1 MKRRLLLII
10 ILFIFMLFV
19 STGCWDRIEIEEI
32 LIIVGLAIDCSENDN
47 SIIIT
52 QHYVIP
58 EGVEGGEK
66 VTSTQK
72 TPYANTSVEGTS
84 VVEIF
89 EKFKNIKSRRP
100 NYEHLKVIIISDKVV
115 QSYNLYKLL
124 NAILRH
130 PEIPR
135 NTNILISEGEARL
148 FFEIAPNLEDIP
160 AFNIMMLSSNTKYK
174 PGMPPTQKLGDISEK
189 MAGSKSFTIQRIAMR
204 NGIQSPRDIIV
215 TETTAGKGDIFEVR
229 GAAVIKGDTYMLAGW
244 LDEKETYG
252 LNWIS
257 GKVESGIVKIED
269 KDTGQTIVYEIH
281 NVNTKIRPKVLGNNI
296 SFTVESK
303 IEGTIAEDWV
313 MTSNAFEDGF
323 IEKVELAAEKEVKG
337 IMEKTINKI
346 QKELKADVAGFGK
359 QLHIKYPAVWEE
371 VKDNWEE
378 IFSKATV
385 DINVKPYVR
394 DFGRKSSYK

>member
-1 MKRRLLLII
+1 MP
-10 ILFIFMLFV
+10 FV
-19 STGCWDRIEIEEI
+19 STGCWDRVEIEEL
-32 LIIVGLAIDCSENDN
+32 LIVVGLAIDCSENIN

-58 EGVEGGEK
+58 EGVEGGGK
-66 VTSTQK
+66 VSTMQK
-72 TPYANTSVEGTS
+72 LPYANVSAEGTN

-89 EKFKNIKSRRP
+89 EKFKNIKGRRP
-100 NYEHLKVIIISDKVV
+100 NYEHLKVIIISDKVAR
-115 QSYNLYKLL
+115 SFNLYKLL
-124 NAILRH
+124 DAILRH
-130 PEIPR
+130 HEIPR
-135 NTNILISEGEARL
+135 NTNILISEGKARL

-160 AFNIMMLSSNTKYK
+160 AFNIMMLSSNAKYK
-174 PGMPPTQKLGDISEK
+174 PGMPPTQRLGDISEK

-204 NGIQSPRDIIV
+204 NGIQSPHDIIV
-215 TETTAGKGDIFEVR
+215 TETTPGKGDVFEVR

-244 LDEKETYG
+244 LNEKETDG
-252 LNWIS
+252 LNRIL

-281 NVNTKIRPKVLGNNI
+281 NVNTKIRPKVSGNNI

-346 QKELKADVAGFGK
+346 QKELKADVAGFGR

-371 VKDNWEE
+371 VKDNWEK
-378 IFSKATV
+378 IFTDLPI
-385 DINVKPYVR
+385 DIKVKTYVR
-394 DFGRKSSYK
+394 DFGRQNSKVNNNCVD